1 MTKGIFM
8 FRLFLVMVLVALSSS
23 AMAAVGDSLEAFKV
37 SDLFVPGIVLMCVI
51 AAFIAVGLFLRN
63 YIKVPPDKAAVI
75 SGREHKLADGSIVG
89 SRMVRGGA
97 TFKWPLLERVD
108 YLDLTPMKIETRTA
122 GAITKEGVQLT
133 VKAVAVVK
141 IGSDDESLRN
151 ASERFLSMGERER
164 LELISETLTAHLRA
178 ICCTMTV
185 EEINGDRQTFSQKM
199 IGEAL
204 PDLKKMGIVIDAW
217 PVDHIEDSEGYLTS
231 LGKKRTA
238 EVQRD
243 AAIGQAEATRDS
255 DIKTA
260 QAKAEATKKS
270 TDAERDGEVQ
280 KNKNLEQIQQAERDL
295 AVKTAKMAAETAEEE
310 AKRDQAGPKAMAE
323 AQKGVLVAQVAAKQA
338 ETEAEIEWQKKL
350 AQRKEEELKATLIK
364 QAEAEREKMKIG
376 ADAQKQKAVIDAE
389 AAQQKAEIDAKATV
403 ATAEGQQKAAIAR
416 AEGEKQAAIATGTG
430 EGEKAKLI
438 GAGEAAANKAKLL
451 AQAEGEAALLKQKLL
466 AEAEGQKARLLAEAE
481 GQLKLAEAL
490 KAKLLAE
497 AEGALKKAE
506 AFRALDEAGRFLFIL
521 QAAPSVIEAIGKAG
535 AEILSPAFASMG
547 QGMANIDKVTIV
559 ETGSGEGKG
568 GVARFA
574 GTAPTMFF
582 EVLQQ
587 ARALGFDPS
596 GLLKK
601 IGVEVVKDAGLGL
614 AQTGG
619 EGPSTDAP
627 NSPATK

>member
-1 MTKGIFM
+1 MTKCMFV
-8 FRLFLVMVLVALSSS
+8 FRLFLVVMLVALSSS
-23 AMAAVGDSLEAFKV
+23 AMAAVGDSLEGFKV

-75 SGREHKLADGSIVG
+75 SGRNHKLADGSIVG

-97 TFKWPLLERVD
+97 TFRWPLLERVD

-151 ASERFLSMGERER
+151 ASERFLSMDEQAR

-243 AAIGQAEATRDS
+243 AAIGQAEAKRDS
-255 DIKTA
+255 DIRT
-260 QAKAEATKKS
+260 AEANRDATMKS
-270 TDAERDGEVQ
+270 TDADRAGEVQ
-280 KNKNLEQIQQAERDL
+280 KNKNLEAIQQAERDL
-295 AVKTAKMAAETAEEE
+295 AVKTAKMEAETAEEE
-310 AKRDQAGPKAMAE
+310 AKRDQAGPRAKAE
-323 AQKGVLVAQVAAKQA
+323 AEKAVLVARVAAKQA
-338 ETEAEIEWQKKL
+338 ETEAEIDWQKKL
-350 AQRKEEELKATLIK
+350 AERKEEELKATVIK
-364 QAEAEREKMKIG
+364 QAEADREKMKIG
-376 ADAQKQKAVIDAE
+376 ADAAKQRMVIEAE
-389 AAQQKAEIDAKATV
+389 ANKQKAEIDAMATV

-416 AEGEKQAAIATGTG
+416 AEGEKQASIAAGTG

-438 GAGEAAANKAKLL
+438 GQGEAEANKA
-451 AQAEGEAALLKQKLL
+451 KLL
-466 AEAEGQKARLLAEAE
+466 AEAEGQAEQLKQRLLAEAE
-481 GQLKLAEAL
+481 GKKAGLLAEAEGQVKLAEAL

-506 AFRALDEAGRFLFIL
+506 AFKALDEAGKLMFIL
-521 QAAPSVIEAIGKAG
+521 QAAPQVIEAIGKAG
-535 AEILSPAFASMG
+535 AEVLSPAFASMG

-568 GVARFA
+568 GVHRFA
-574 GTAPTMFF
+574 STAPTMFF

-587 ARALGFDPS
+587 ARALGFDPT

-601 IGVEVVKDAGLGL
+601 IGVDVVKDAGLGL
-614 AQTGG
+614 APTGA
-619 EGPSTDAP
+619 EVPSTDAP
-627 NSPATK
+627 TSPATK

>member
-1 MTKGIFM
+1 
-8 FRLFLVMVLVALSSS
+8 
-23 AMAAVGDSLEAFKV
+23 
-37 SDLFVPGIVLMCVI
+37 
-51 AAFIAVGLFLRN
+51 
-63 YIKVPPDKAAVI
+63 
-75 SGREHKLADGSIVG
+75 
-89 SRMVRGGA
+89 MVRGGA

-151 ASERFLSMGERER
+151 ASERFLSMSEQAR

-255 DIKTA
+255 DIRTA

-280 KNKNLEQIQQAERDL
+280 KNKNLEAIQQAERDL

-310 AKRDQAGPKAMAE
+310 AKRDQAGPRAKAE
-323 AQKGVLVAQVAAKQA
+323 AEKAVLVAQVAAQEAKTVA
-338 ETEAEIEWQKKL
+338 ETELQKKL
-350 AQRKEEELKATLIK
+350 AIRKEEELKVTLIK
-364 QAEAEREKMKIG
+364 QAEAEREQMKIG
-376 ADAQKQKAVIDAE
+376 ADAQKQKAVIDADAAKQKMVINAE
-389 AAQQKAEIDAKATV
+389 AAKQKMVIEAEASKQAAVLNAEATV
-403 ATAEGQQKAAIAR
+403 AQAGGERDAAIAK
-416 AEGEKQAAIATGTG
+416 AEAGLVTARKEG
-430 EGEKAKLI
+430 EGEGAKAKAI
-438 GAGEAAANKAKLL
+438 GEGQAAATKATLM
-451 AQAEGEAALLKQKLL
+451 AQAEGEAAQILQKGQ
-466 AEAEGQKARLLAEAE
+466 AEGEAI
-481 GQLKLAEAL
+481 

-506 AFRALDEAGRFLFIL
+506 AFKALDEAGKLMFIL
-521 QAAPSVIEAIGKAG
+521 QAAPSVIEALGDAAAKA
-535 AEILSPAFASMG
+535 LTPAFQSIG

-568 GVARFA
+568 GVHRFA
-574 GTAPTMFF
+574 STAPTMFF

-587 ARALGFDPS
+587 ARALGFDPTC
-596 GLLKK
+596 LLKK
-601 IGVEVVKDAGLGL
+601 IGVDVVKDAGLGL
-614 AQTGG
+614 ETAGDG
-619 EGPSTDAP
+619 VPSTDAP
-627 NSPATK
+627 KSPTTK